1 LKWNLDF
8 WLISNFDGRVFLK
21 ICFWIIFIRQAAG
34 GSVTSVYFNR
44 LAMREHLHPE
54 KFLVPLKHARPP
66 PRLMP
71 YYLDYNNR
79 GYLSPEIQLER
90 QLKKLQLER

>member
-1 LKWNLDF
+1 
-8 WLISNFDGRVFLK
+8 
-21 ICFWIIFIRQAAG
+21 
-34 GSVTSVYFNR
+34 
-44 LAMREHLHPE
+44 MREHLHPE